1 MMRIAHVTTI
11 PLTAKAFLLRLFCS
25 LLQQGHNVSA
35 ISSAGEGVEDLERHG
50 VRHVTVPLT
59 RRITPVRDMIAIV
72 HMVADM
78 RAQRYDIVHTH
89 TPKGNLLG
97 LIAARLAGVPFRCC
111 TIHGLYMSASFPLWK
126 NILFAL
132 IERFTASNAHL
143 VFLINREDVSIAT
156 RFRIVRSS
164 KIRLLDGGVG
174 LDLTRFDPDRMTKEL
189 KDRERML
196 LGIERDAIVVGFV
209 GRLVEEKGVPE
220 LLQVAERIRVSHP
233 RVRFLFVG
241 PSDHAK
247 HDAITPESVRKQGL
261 GSSSLFAGP
270 RTDMPLIY
278 AAMDALC
285 LPSYRE
291 GFGMVLAEAG
301 AMGLPVI
308 ASDLGG
314 CREIVDD
321 DVNGILVPAGNV
333 DALHAAIVTLV
344 EDGELRRHMGEQ
356 GRRKA
361 RDRFDDTRINE
372 HIYRE
377 YLAGM
382 EGR

>member
-1 MMRIAHVTTI
+1 MRIAHVTTI

-25 LLQQGHNVSA
+25 MLRQGHDVST

-59 RRITPVRDMIAIV
+59 RRITPVRDILAIV
-72 HMVADM
+72 RMVTDM
-78 RAQRYDIVHTH
+78 RAQRYHIVHTH

-97 LIAARLAGVPFRCC
+97 LLAARIAGVPLRCC

-126 NILFAL
+126 NMLFAL
-132 IERFTASNAHL
+132 IEWFTGSNAHL

-156 RFRIVRSS
+156 RFRILPSS

-174 LDLTRFDPDRMTKEL
+174 LDLTRFDPNCVTKEM
-189 KDRERML
+189 KARERTL
-196 LGIERDAIVVGFV
+196 LGIEHDAIVVGFV
-209 GRLVEEKGVPE
+209 GRLVEEKGVLE
-220 LLQVAERIRVSHP
+220 LLQVAEKMRTSHP
-233 RVRFLFVG
+233 LVRFLFVG

-247 HDAITPESVRKQGL
+247 RDAITPESVRSQGL
-261 GSSSLFAGP
+261 GSTSVFVGP
-270 RTDMPLIY
+270 RTDMPLMY
-278 AAMDALC
+278 AGMDVLC

-321 DVNGILVPAGNV
+321 AVNGILIPAGNI
-333 DALHAAIVTLV
+333 DALFAAIARLV
-344 EDGELRRHMGEQ
+344 EDEALRRHMGEQ
-356 GRRKA
+356 GRRMA

-377 YLAGM
+377 YLAAM